1 MTFRLLCAVAF
12 LAGCASTPV
21 AKGPAGASGKAT
33 PALPPPEGEKPL
45 LGTPAELTATCAQA
59 VTDASTLME
68 RLKVMPAPR
77 QTRAALTLYDD
88 ANQRLDDTSGMAAI
102 AENSHPDAAMREAA
116 QGCEQKLD
124 QVSKAILLDR
134 DVYSVIQ
141 SLDLSGQD
149 DATRY
154 YVFVILRDFRRTG
167 VDKDEATR
175 TKIKALNDEI
185 LTTGLLF
192 DKTIRDDVRSISVA
206 PSELAG
212 LPDDFVRA
220 HPAGADG
227 KVRITTDYPDIQP
240 FLSYALSGTARQ
252 ALWKVNLE
260 RGYPKNVATLARLVD
275 LRTQL
280 ATLLGFPSWAAYE
293 TANKMV
299 RTDAAASA
307 FIDKISSASGTR
319 MEADYRELLQ
329 RKQKDDP
336 SAKQVNPWEAS
347 FYTDRVKAERYAYD
361 ARQMRPYFEYGR
373 VKQGVFDITSKLFGV
388 RYVARPEVKTWA
400 IGIEAY
406 DVFDLDGTQVGRFYL
421 DMHPRPNKYKHAA
434 EWGLVEGQA
443 GRRLPEAVLMC
454 NFPAPGSEPALMEHA
469 QVVTFFH
476 EFGHLLHHLF
486 SGRVQWAGL
495 SGTRTEQDFV
505 EAPSQLLEEWTRDY
519 ESLSTFAKD
528 YKTGDV
534 IPQQL
539 VQQMRHADSFS
550 RGMGVRQQ
558 MFYAALSLDLYE
570 NQGWAQ
576 DSTALVKKTMEQ
588 YTPFSY
594 VPGTY
599 LQASFG
605 HLNGYSAI
613 YYTYMWSLVI
623 AKDLYTPFQSTGVF
637 NTETAGRYR
646 KTVLNPGGSKPAA
659 ELVKDFLGRDYS
671 FEAYAAWLN
680 RTE

>member
-1 MTFRLLCAVAF
+1 VSLRLLCAASLV
-12 LAGCASTPV
+12 AGCASAPVTPV
-21 AKGPAGASGKAT
+21 TSM
-33 PALPPPEGEKPL
+33 PEGKPMAPLNGAKAL
-45 LGTPAELTATCAQA
+45 LGTAAELTSTCEQA
-59 VTDASTLME
+59 MADASALIG
-68 RLKVMPAPR
+68 RLKALPAPR
-77 QTRAALTLYDD
+77 DTHAALSLYDD

-102 AENSHPDAAMREAA
+102 ADNSHPEAAMRAAA
-116 QGCEQKLD
+116 QACEQKLD
-124 QVSKAILLDR
+124 QASKAILLDAG
-134 DVYSVIQ
+134 VYAVLQ

-154 YVFVILRDFRRTG
+154 YVSVILRDFRRAG

-175 TKIKALNDEI
+175 TRIKALNDEI

-192 DKTIRDDVRSISVA
+192 DQTIRDDVRSVELA
-206 PSELAG
+206 PADLAG

-220 HPAGADG
+220 HPPGANG

-240 FLSYALSGTARQ
+240 FMSYARSGTARE
-252 ALWKVNLE
+252 ALWKENLE
-260 RGYPKNVATLARLVD
+260 RGYPKNLDTLAKLVQ
-275 LRTQL
+275 LRTDL

-299 RTDAAASA
+299 RTDAAAGA
-307 FIDKISSASGTR
+307 FIEKISGASGPR
-319 MEADYRELLQ
+319 MESDYRELLQ
-329 RKQKDDP
+329 RKQKDES
-336 SAKQVNPWEAS
+336 SAAKVYPWESAY
-347 FYTDRVKAERYAYD
+347 YTDRVKAESYAFD
-361 ARQMRPYFEYGR
+361 ARKMRPYFEYGR
-373 VKQGVFDITSKLFGV
+373 VKQGVFDITSRLFGV
-388 RYVARPEVKTWA
+388 RYIARPDVKTWA
-400 IGIEAY
+400 PAIEAY
-406 DVFDLDGTQVGRFYL
+406 DVFDADGTAVGRFYL
-421 DMHPRPNKYKHAA
+421 DMHPRVNKYKHAA

-454 NFPAPGSEPALMEHA
+454 NFPAPGAEPALMEHA

-486 SGRVQWAGL
+486 SGRVQWAGI

-519 ESLSTFAKD
+519 ESLRTFARD
-528 YKTGDV
+528 YKTDAA
-534 IPQQL
+534 IPAEL

-558 MFYAALSLDLYE
+558 MFYAAFSLDLYE
-570 NQGWAQ
+570 NQGWGK
-576 DSTALVKKTMEQ
+576 DSTALLKKTMEKF
-588 YTPFSY
+588 TPYQY

-599 LQASFG
+599 FQASFG

-623 AKDLYTPFQSTGVF
+623 AKDLYTPFQSSGIF
-637 NTETAGRYR
+637 NTATAGRYR

-659 ELVKDFLGRDYS
+659 ELVQDFLSRD
-671 FEAYAAWLN
+671 FNFDAYAAWLN
-680 RTE
+680 RSE

>member
-1 MTFRLLCAVAF
+1 VSFRHLCATAL
-12 LAGCASTPV
+12 LAGCASTPLATAPTAAV
-21 AKGPAGASGKAT
+21 DRAT
-33 PALPPPEGEKPL
+33 PLPPPDGEKPL
-45 LGTPAELTATCAQA
+45 LGTPAELRATCTQA
-59 VTDASTLME
+59 VADANALIQ
-68 RLKVMPAPR
+68 RLKAMPAPR
-77 QTRAALTLYDD
+77 GTLAALSLYDD
-88 ANQRLDDTSGMAAI
+88 ANERLDDTGGMAAI
-102 AENSHPDAAMREAA
+102 AENSHPEAAMREAA
-116 QGCEQKLD
+116 QACEQQLD
-124 QVSKAILLDR
+124 QASKAILLDGA
-134 DVYSVIQ
+134 VYAVLQ

-212 LPDDFVRA
+212 LPDDYVRSHA
-220 HPAGADG
+220 AGADG

-240 FLSYALSGTARQ
+240 FMAYARSGSARE
-252 ALWKVNLE
+252 ALWKTNLE
-260 RGYPKNVATLARLVD
+260 RGYPKNVDTLAKLVQ
-275 LRTQL
+275 LRTEL
-280 ATLLGFPSWAAYE
+280 ATLLGFSSWAAYE

-299 RTDAAASA
+299 RTDAAAGA
-307 FIDKISSASGTR
+307 FIDKISGASGSR
-319 MEADYRELLQ
+319 MESDYRELLE
-329 RKQKDDP
+329 RKQKDQP
-336 SAKQVNPWEAS
+336 SATSVNPWEAAY
-347 FYTDRVKAERYAYD
+347 YTDRVKAERYAFD
-361 ARQMRPYFEYGR
+361 ARQMRPYFEYAR

-400 IGIEAY
+400 PGIEAY
-406 DVFDLDGTQVGRFYL
+406 DVFDLDGAPVGRFYL

-454 NFPAPGSEPALMEHA
+454 NFPAPGAEPALMEHA

-519 ESLSTFAKD
+519 ESLRTFAKD

-534 IPQQL
+534 IPKEL

-558 MFYAALSLDLYE
+558 MFYAAYSLDLYE
-570 NQGWAQ
+570 NQGWAK

-588 YTPFSY
+588 FTPFHY

-599 LQASFG
+599 FQASFG

-646 KTVLNPGGSKPAA
+646 RTVLNPGGSKPAA

-671 FEAYAAWLN
+671 FDAYSAWLN